1 MLRCHLIPQRIFL
14 ITLTYI
20 LDYYLLKIEFPEQPN
35 IKIQM
40 KISSIVPRFNDSNI
54 TTI

>member
-1 MLRCHLIPQRIFL
+1 MLRCHLNSQHIFL

-40 KISSIVPRFNDSNI
+40 KISSVVPRSNDSNI
-54 TTI
+54 ITI